1 MQNILINTH
10 SLCQVLGRW
19 ESLNYQK
26 LMLPENQRKCI
37 ETKMVRSVTI
47 NRYVHQWAE
56 REYRLNSLAA
66 SFEQKLTHNPKLIV
80 PWFSN
85 SYGKNR
91 NCPNS
96 KNIAAYSN

>member
-1 MQNILINTH
+1 
-10 SLCQVLGRW
+10 VGVP
-19 ESLNYQK
+19 K
-26 LMLPENQRKCI
+26 LSEIDAPGKPEEMYRDENGAICYNQQR
-37 ETKMVRSVTI
+37 E
-47 NRYVHQWAE
+47 VHQWAE

-66 SFEQKLTHNPKLIV
+66 SFQQKLTHNPKFIV

>member
-19 ESLNYQK
+19 ESLNYPK

-47 NRYVHQWAE
+47 NR
-56 REYRLNSLAA
+56 
-66 SFEQKLTHNPKLIV
+66 
-80 PWFSN
+80 
-85 SYGKNR
+85 
-91 NCPNS
+91 
-96 KNIAAYSN
+96 

>member
-1 MQNILINTH
+1 MAGVRLVGGVPKLSEIDAPGKPEEMYRDENGAICYNQ
-10 SLCQVLGRW
+10 
-19 ESLNYQK
+19 QK
-26 LMLPENQRKCI
+26 E
-37 ETKMVRSVTI
+37 
-47 NRYVHQWAE
+47 VHQWAE

-66 SFEQKLTHNPKLIV
+66 SFEQKLTHNPKFIV

-91 NCPNS
+91 NCPS

>member
-1 MQNILINTH
+1 MQVFVLIWINTH
-10 SLCQVLGRW
+10 SLDQVLGGKP
-19 ESLNYQK
+19 K
-26 LMLPENQRKCI
+26 LSEIPRKPEEMYRDENGAICYNQQR
-37 ETKMVRSVTI
+37 E
-47 NRYVHQWAE
+47 VHQWAE

-66 SFEQKLTHNPKLIV
+66 SFQQKLTHNPKFIV

-91 NCPNS
+91 NCPS